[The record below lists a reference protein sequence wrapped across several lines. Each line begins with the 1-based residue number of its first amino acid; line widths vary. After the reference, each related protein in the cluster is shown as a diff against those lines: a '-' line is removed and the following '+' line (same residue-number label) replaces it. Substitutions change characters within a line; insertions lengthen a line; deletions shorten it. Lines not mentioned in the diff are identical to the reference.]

1 MRIKGD
7 GMKKVLFVV
16 LVIAAVA
23 AAQEVDPPRDS
34 MDFFFGYAA
43 WLPGLLNEDNQMEV
57 GSAFLVGAET
67 PMAQGD
73 QFRLAI
79 GGGFCNSDNIQ
90 YDGITS
96 VMLNLGYRNY
106 PFYRPYAGA
115 RGLEPFIGV
124 VGGGIVVW
132 DSVADGVVA
141 VDSKSTGGAMLG
153 AELGARVKMNEEM
166 FFDITLIGEWVPIG
180 AELAGEAEKDL
191 SGIRIQGSLIF

>member
-1 MRIKGD
+1 MR
-7 GMKKVLFVV
+7 KVLFVI
-16 LVIAAVA
+16 LVIVAVA

-34 MDFFFGYAA
+34 MDFFFGYGA

-57 GSAFLVGAET
+57 GSVFLIGAET

-73 QFRLAI
+73 QFRLSA

-96 VMLNLGYRNY
+96 IMLSLGYRKY

-124 VGGGIVVW
+124 TAGGIVVW
-132 DSVADGVVA
+132 DSVADDVTV

-153 AELGARVKMNEEM
+153 AEMGARIKIDEDM
-166 FFDITLIGEWVPIG
+166 FFDITVAGDWAPIG
-180 AELAGEAEKDL
+180 AELAGETEKDL